1 MCVCCGG
8 GEGGDTAV
16 ADIAAC
22 SLFVDDGEVLLNV
35 LRCQLT
41 Y

>member
-1 MCVCCGG
+1 MYLVFTRMP
-8 GEGGDTAV
+8 GESYRGDV
-16 ADIAAC
+16 P
-22 SLFVDDGEVLLNV
+22 LVDDDDDVLLNV

>member
-1 MCVCCGG
+1 M
-8 GEGGDTAV
+8 TAEESTR
-16 ADIAAC
+16 
-22 SLFVDDGEVLLNV
+22 SLHFCEDEWCRDDDDDDDVLLNV